1 MMSDNADVISLPQP
15 QLTIASGCGP
25 LVPGPELGTLVLG
38 CVTVAEMAII
48 LL

>member
-1 MMSDNADVISLPQP
+1 MMSDNADVISLPPP
-15 QLTIASGCGP
+15 QLTIGVWSPWYTA
-25 LVPGPELGTLVLG
+25 PELGTLELG

>member
-1 MMSDNADVISLPQP
+1 MSDNADVISLPQP
-15 QLTIASGCGP
+15 QLTIGVWSPC